1 VLSFPLLVPLLVVA
15 IQGTALALDGAGW
28 EKGVAPLQVLL
39 AYTVALF
46 VASLFLFGSVWE
58 A

>member
-1 VLSFPLLVPLLVVA
+1 MLSFPLLAPLLV
-15 IQGTALALDGAGW
+15 ITIKGTALALEGAPWARGL
-28 EKGVAPLQVLL
+28 APLQVLL

-46 VASLFLFGSVWE
+46 TASLFLFGSVWE

>member
-1 VLSFPLLVPLLVVA
+1 VVA
-15 IQGTALALDGAGW
+15 IQGTTLALLGDGW
-28 EKGVAPLQVLL
+28 ERGLAPLQVLL